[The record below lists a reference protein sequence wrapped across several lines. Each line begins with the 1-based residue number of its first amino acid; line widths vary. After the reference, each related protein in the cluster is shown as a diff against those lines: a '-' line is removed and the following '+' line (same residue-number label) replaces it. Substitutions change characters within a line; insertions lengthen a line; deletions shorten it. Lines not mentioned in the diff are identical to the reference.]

1 MTTSKT
7 GLALIAAHE
16 GLKLKAYLCPA
27 GVPTIGYGHTKGV
40 RMGDTITPDQADKF
54 LREDSADAEKAVNA
68 QGLKINQNQYD
79 ALVSFTF
86 NVGVGNFGK
95 STLLKKVKANADDP
109 AIRNEF
115 ARWNKGGG
123 KVLPGLT
130 RRRKEEADLYFKK

>member
-54 LREDSADAEKAVNA
+54 LREDLADAEKAVNA

>member
-16 GLKLKAYLCPA
+16 GLKLNAYLCPA

-40 RMGDTITPDQADKF
+40 RMGDTITPDQADEF
-54 LREDSADAEKAVNA
+54 LREDLADAEKAVNA

-130 RRRKEEADLYFKK
+130 RRRKDEADLYFKK

>member
-16 GLKLKAYLCPA
+16 SLRLKAYLCPT

-68 QGLKINQNQYD
+68 QGLKINQNQFD

>member
-68 QGLKINQNQYD
+68 QNLKINQNQYD

>member
-16 GLKLKAYLCPA
+16 ELKLKAYLCPA

-54 LREDSADAEKAVNA
+54 LREDLADAEKAVNA

>member
-16 GLKLKAYLCPA
+16 GLKLEAYLCPA

-54 LREDSADAEKAVNA
+54 LREDLADAEKAVNS
-68 QGLKINQNQYD
+68 QSLKINQNQYD
-79 ALVSFTF
+79 ALVCFTF

>member
-1 MTTSKT
+1 MTTSKQ

-54 LREDSADAEKAVNA
+54 LREDLADAEKAVNA

-95 STLLKKVKANADDP
+95 STLLKKVKANTDDP

-130 RRRKEEADLYFKK
+130 RRRKDDADLYFKK

>member
-1 MTTSKT
+1 MRIGVT
-7 GLALIAAHE
+7 GLNLIKSFE
-16 GLKLKAYLCPA
+16 GCSFVAYKCPA
-27 GVPTIGYGHTKGV
+27 NIWTIGFGHTKGV
-40 RMGDTITPDQADKF
+40 KEGMRISESQAEAF
-54 LREDSADAEKAVNA
+54 LQEDLADAEKAVNS
-68 QGLKINQNQYD
+68 QSLKINQNQYD

>member
-1 MTTSKT
+1 MTTSKQ

-54 LREDSADAEKAVNA
+54 LREDLADAEKAVNA

-130 RRRKEEADLYFKK
+130 RRRKDEADLYFKK

>member
-1 MTTSKT
+1 MTTSEQ

-16 GLKLKAYLCPA
+16 SLRLEAYLCPA

-40 RMGDTITPDQADKF
+40 RKGDTITPDQADKF
-54 LREDSADAEKAVNA
+54 LREDLADAEKAVNA
-68 QGLKINQNQYD
+68 QNLKINQNQYD

-123 KVLPGLT
+123 EVLPGLT

>member
-1 MTTSKT
+1 MTTSKQ

-54 LREDSADAEKAVNA
+54 LREDLADAEKAVNA

>member
-1 MTTSKT
+1 MTTSKQ

-54 LREDSADAEKAVNA
+54 LREDLVDAEKAVNA

>member
-1 MTTSKT
+1 MTTSKQ

-16 GLKLKAYLCPA
+16 SLRLKAYLCPA

-68 QGLKINQNQYD
+68 QDLKINQNQYD

-95 STLLKKVKANADDP
+95 STLLKKVKANPDDP

>member
-40 RMGDTITPDQADKF
+40 RMGDTITPDQADEF
-54 LREDSADAEKAVNA
+54 LREDLADAEKAVNA